1 MKNWN
6 LLLHVSRTSWYYLI
20 LFAVAFVG
28 DILPGAI
35 PNASVPFGIPIA
47 ILLRWLLAEWLGLQV
62 SAQLPW
68 WSLMELDER
77 RSNFSSR
84 KLSTKSNSGVP
95 ARGHLERT
103 SLCGN
108 WLPVASSGTKKWEC
122 WARVAMTLWSSS
134 PKLWCF
140 PFVHNSHC
148 QNQKNGW
155 FEVQTCQCS
164 SWTPLVQKRFLHLV
178 PPTWTERR
186 QVLYIAMSASC
197 ESVFSVEK
205 SF

>member
-1 MKNWN
+1 MAGAP
-6 LLLHVSRTSWYYLI
+6 SFRT
-20 LFAVAFVG
+20 
-28 DILPGAI
+28 
-35 PNASVPFGIPIA
+35 IA
-47 ILLRWLLAEWLGLQV
+47 MV
-62 SAQLPW
+62 
-68 WSLMELDER
+68 ELDGTDER

-122 WARVAMTLWSSS
+122 CARVAMTLWSSS

-148 QNQKNGW
+148 QKEWVIWGPDMPM
-155 FEVQTCQCS
+155 F
-164 SWTPLVQKRFLHLV
+164 FLNS
-178 PPTWTERR
+178 TGAEE
-186 QVLYIAMSASC
+186 ISASGTSYLNRT
-197 ESVFSVEK
+197 EAGSGVSYVSVMWICVFICPILLRQQTSRSWWLTSWSLAWSLIRWSWWVDVRLMFVFK
-205 SF
+205 THSFCHRLASSRPTRDRGS